1 MKILSALTFVAL
13 LPLCTYTQSAHAQIV
28 ECNGVVTNKE
38 CAAGSGQQLFQE
50 EASADT
56 AAPDPDQ
63 KKKAELLERLE
74 SLRFALKRS
83 HGLTFDTLPIQAQ
96 CDDSALVDCAKIVQ
110 DAQIEMNRLAVEKE
124 EQKAKVV
131 PTPTPVPAPSTVI
144 TINQPPIIVVR
155 PRYPIHGVY
164 PRRLPQT
171 PNLRSPATPPS
182 TRRRKSVESN

>member
-1 MKILSALTFVAL
+1 MKILTYLTFIAL
-13 LPLCTYTQSAHAQIV
+13 LPLSAYAQII
-28 ECNGVVTNKE
+28 ECDGVVTNKE
-38 CAAGSGQQLFQE
+38 CAAGTGQQLFQE
-50 EASADT
+50 ETSADT
-56 AAPDPDQ
+56 TTPDPEQ
-63 KKKAELLERLE
+63 KKKTEILERLE

-83 HGLTFDTLPIQAQ
+83 HGLIFDTLPIQAQ

-124 EQKAKVV
+124 EQKASMV

-155 PRYPIHGVY
+155 PRHPIHGVY

-182 TRRRKSVESN
+182 TRRPKSSDSD

>member
-1 MKILSALTFVAL
+1 MRILSALTFLTL
-13 LPLCTYTQSAHAQIV
+13 LPLNAYAQII

-38 CAAGSGQQLFQE
+38 CAAGAGQQLFQE
-50 EASADT
+50 EASTDT
-56 AAPDPDQ
+56 TTPDPEQ

-83 HGLTFDTLPIQAQ
+83 HGLIFDTLPIQAQ
-96 CDDSALVDCAKIVQ
+96 CDDSPLVDCAKIVQ
-110 DAQIEMNRLAVEKE
+110 DAQIEMNRLAVDKE

-155 PRYPIHGVY
+155 PRHPIHGIY

-182 TRRRKSVESN
+182 TRRRKSSESN